1 MCLFEGHHSWS
12 HIIFFFVLAI
22 TEMLPGILN
31 QLVSVLVERKKD
43 DGRTDQSHP
52 NGPYW
57 LFANETNF
65 HLGGYMFRCV

>member
-1 MCLFEGHHSWS
+1 
-12 HIIFFFVLAI
+12 
-22 TEMLPGILN
+22 MLPGILN
-31 QLVSVLVERKKD
+31 QLVSVLFERKKD

>member
-1 MCLFEGHHSWS
+1 
-12 HIIFFFVLAI
+12 
-22 TEMLPGILN
+22 MLPGILN
-31 QLVSVLVERKKD
+31 QLVSVLFERKKD

-65 HLGGYMFRCV
+65 HLGGYMFSWFEEDASHLFLCCILVIRNVF